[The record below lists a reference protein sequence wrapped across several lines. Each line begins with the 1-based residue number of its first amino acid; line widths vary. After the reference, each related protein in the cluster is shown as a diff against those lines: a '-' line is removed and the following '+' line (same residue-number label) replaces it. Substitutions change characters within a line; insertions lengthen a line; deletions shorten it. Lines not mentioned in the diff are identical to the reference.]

1 MRAIFRNRDA
11 RTFLFGWTLSQF
23 GDWAMFFVLAI
34 WAKDLTHSN
43 SAAGLIFF
51 ALALPGLFSP
61 FAGLVVDR
69 LPRKRVMMWTYSV
82 EAIVLLSL
90 LFVHDRGDIWIL
102 YAVTAFYGTAGN
114 FAASARNAFMTV
126 IVPREQLGDANGIFQ
141 TTREGLRLIAP
152 LTGAALYA
160 AVGGG
165 AVAVLDSASFIAVV
179 VALLFIRVA
188 EPKFERQEQHFVAE
202 LLAGARHMFGTPALR
217 QIIGT
222 SAVAFL
228 VVGFSETTIFAVLQ
242 YGLHRPA
249 SFFGVL
255 GSAQGAGAIAGGV
268 FAGALLRRIGDV
280 KLVGLG
286 MAFFAFGDLTFVSSS
301 LPLIVVG
308 VAAAGAGV
316 AWFIVGLI
324 TALQLRTP
332 ARLQGRV
339 SSAADVFVNTPQT
352 VSIALGAALIA
363 IVDYRVLVV
372 VEAIVIALCG
382 AYLATRRPAV
392 ERVEPV
398 AELAPEGAD

>member
-1 MRAIFRNRDA
+1 MRALLRNREA
-11 RTFLFGWTLSQF
+11 RIFLFGWTLSQF

-69 LPRKRVMMWTYSV
+69 LPRKRVMMWTYAI
-82 EAIVLLSL
+82 EAVVLLSL

-114 FAASARNAFMTV
+114 FAASARNAFMTI

-165 AVAVLDSASFIAVV
+165 AVSLLDSASFVAVV

-188 EPKFERQEQHFVAE
+188 EPKFERQEQHFVTE
-202 LLAGARHMFGTPALR
+202 LLAGARHMFWTPALR

-222 SAVAFL
+222 SALAFL

-255 GSAQGAGAIAGGV
+255 GSAQGAGAIAGGI
-268 FAGALLRRIGDV
+268 FSGALLRRIGDV

-286 MAFFAFGDLTFVSSS
+286 MAAFAFGDLTFVSSN

-308 VAAAGAGV
+308 IAAAGAGV
-316 AWFIVGLI
+316 AWFVVGLI
-324 TALQLRTP
+324 TAVQLRTP

-352 VSIALGAALIA
+352 ISIALGAALIT
-363 IVDYRVLVV
+363 IVDYRILVV
-372 VEAIVIALCG
+372 AEGFVIALCG
-382 AYLATRRPAV
+382 AYLATRQAV
-392 ERVEPV
+392 AGPDLP
-398 AELAPEGAD
+398 ELAPEGAD